1 MDVLCAVVA
10 ADYVELQFTLT
21 KKAPTSDFTFKTLSP
36 SRGPL
41 RDCET
46 SNFAKVRLKLY

>member
-1 MDVLCAVVA
+1 MA
-10 ADYVELQFTLT
+10 ADYVELEFTLT
-21 KKAPTSDFTFKTLSP
+21 KKALTSAFTLKTLSP

-41 RDCET
+41 RDCKT